1 MANENETKRV
11 SSRTS
16 AGSLNSLRR
25 QALATAR
32 EFGLPELSRTR
43 LAGTWGSPGNATEDV
58 TSLALERA
66 CEIAKEM
73 DELLSGVFEASDDGL
88 LDEPRQ

>member
-16 AGSLNSLRR
+16 AGSLNSLQR
-25 QALATAR
+25 QALPTTR
-32 EFGLPELSRTR
+32 EFGLPELRF
-43 LAGTWGSPGNATEDV
+43 AGTGGSSGNATEDV